1 MIAKIKSCALAGVE
15 GYIIDVEV
23 DTSSGLPAFDLVG
36 LPDSAV
42 KESKERVRSAIKNS
56 GYEFP
61 IKRITVNLAP
71 ADIRKEGPAFDL
83 PIAIGI
89 LYASNLIKQDQI
101 NNTLIIGELSL
112 DGSIRPVNG
121 VLPMIYSAFNYE
133 YKNFIVPYENA
144 EEAALIEGANI
155 LPVKNLKEVVN
166 HFCGKQKRC
175 V

>member
-1 MIAKIKSCALAGVE
+1 MKDILL
-15 GYIIDVEV
+15 DVGD

-56 GYEFP
+56 RGYEFP

-89 LYASNLIKQDQI
+89 LSASNLIRQDQI

-144 EEAALIEGANI
+144 EEFSN
-155 LPVKNLKEVVN
+155 
-166 HFCGKQKRC
+166 
-175 V
+175 

>member
-89 LYASNLIKQDQI
+89 LYASNLIK
-101 NNTLIIGELSL
+101 
-112 DGSIRPVNG
+112 
-121 VLPMIYSAFNYE
+121 
-133 YKNFIVPYENA
+133 
-144 EEAALIEGANI
+144 
-155 LPVKNLKEVVN
+155 
-166 HFCGKQKRC
+166 
-175 V
+175 